1 MTATHDQ
8 PGPEPG
14 PELPAAAAPAA
25 QQAASALDI
34 RHDEDRGFFFV
45 VVDGVKG
52 YVQYERDGDTLAATH
67 TVVPNAIGGRGIAAQ
82 LVARLFEHARAR
94 GLKVH
99 PQCSYVAAWT
109 RKHPEVAD
117 LLA

>member
-1 MTATHDQ
+1 MPVTYGAY

-14 PELPAAAAPAA
+14 PEAPVAQ
-25 QQAASALDI
+25 QQAAATTLEI
-34 RHDEDRGFFFV
+34 RHDADRGFFSV

-52 YVQYERDGDTLAATH
+52 YVQYEREGDTLVATH
-67 TVVPNAIGGRGIAAQ
+67 TVVPHAIGGRGIAAQ
-82 LVARLFEHARAR
+82 LVARLFEHARAE
-94 GLKVH
+94 GLKVQPH
-99 PQCSYVAAWT
+99 CSYVAAWT

>member
-1 MTATHDQ
+1 MATLPEAD

-14 PELPAAAAPAA
+14 PEPPGQPAAATAPP
-25 QQAASALDI
+25 LDI
-34 RHDEDRGFFFV
+34 RHDVDGGFFSV

-52 YVQYERDGDTLAATH
+52 YVQYEREGDTLVATH
-67 TVVPNAIGGRGIAAQ
+67 TVVPHAIGGRGIAAQ
-82 LVARLFEHARAR
+82 LVARLFEHARAE
-94 GLKVH
+94 GLKVQPH
-99 PQCSYVAAWT
+99 CSYVAAWT

>member
-1 MTATHDQ
+1 MNAPHDR
-8 PGPEPG
+8 PSGPESG
-14 PELPAAAAPAA
+14 SEAPAAAEPATPG
-25 QQAASALDI
+25 LDI
-34 RHDEDRGFFFV
+34 RHDEERGFFSV

-52 YVQYERDGDTLAATH
+52 YVQYERKGETLVATH
-67 TVVPNAIGGRGIAAQ
+67 TVVPPAIGGRGIAGQ
-82 LVARLFEHARAR
+82 LVARLFEHARAA
-94 GLKVH
+94 GLKVQ

>member
-1 MTATHDQ
+1 MPVDPNAE

-14 PELPAAAAPAA
+14 PEVPAGQQGAAPP
-25 QQAASALDI
+25 LEI
-34 RHDEDRGFFFV
+34 RHDADRGFFSV

-52 YVQYERDGDTLAATH
+52 YVQYEREGDTLVATH
-67 TVVPNAIGGRGIAAQ
+67 TVVPHSIGGRGIAAQ
-82 LVARLFEHARAR
+82 LVARLFEHARAE
-94 GLKVH
+94 GLKVQPH
-99 PQCSYVAAWT
+99 CSYVAAWT

>member
-1 MTATHDQ
+1 MPTSPNAD

-14 PELPAAAAPAA
+14 PEPPAA
-25 QQAASALDI
+25 QQAAVPTLEI
-34 RHDEDRGFFFV
+34 RHDADRGFFSV

-52 YVQYERDGDTLAATH
+52 YVQYERDGDTLVATH
-67 TVVPNAIGGRGIAAQ
+67 TVVPHAIGGRGIAAQ
-82 LVARLFEHARAR
+82 LVARLFEHARAE
-94 GLKVH
+94 GLKVQPH
-99 PQCSYVAAWT
+99 CSYVAAWA

>member
-1 MTATHDQ
+1 MMGTHEVE

-14 PELPAAAAPAA
+14 PEPLATEQAAAPP
-25 QQAASALDI
+25 LEI
-34 RHDEDRGFFFV
+34 RHDPDRGFFSV

-52 YVQYERDGDTLAATH
+52 YVQYERNGDTLAATH
-67 TVVPNAIGGRGIAAQ
+67 TVVPHAIGGRGIAAQ
-82 LVARLFEHARAR
+82 LVARLFEHARAE
-94 GLKVH
+94 GLKVQPH
-99 PQCSYVAAWT
+99 CSYVAAWT

>member
-1 MTATHDQ
+1 MTATHDVD

-14 PELPAAAAPAA
+14 FEPPAPAQPAAP
-25 QQAASALDI
+25 ALDI
-34 RHDEDRGFFFV
+34 RHDAEGGFFSV

-52 YVQYERDGDTLAATH
+52 YVQYERTGDTLEATH

-82 LVARLFEHARAR
+82 LVARLFEHARAE
-94 GLKVH
+94 GLKVQPH
-99 PQCSYVAAWT
+99 CSYVAAWT
-109 RKHPEVAD
+109 RKHPEVVD

>member
-14 PELPAAAAPAA
+14 QESPAVQPVSQPVAP
-25 QQAASALDI
+25 ALDI
-34 RHDEDRGFFFV
+34 RHDEDRGFFSV
-45 VVDGVKG
+45 VVDGIKG

-67 TVVPNAIGGRGIAAQ
+67 TVVPQAIGGRGIAAQ
-82 LVARLFEHARAR
+82 LVARLFEHARAE
-94 GLKVH
+94 GLKVL
-99 PQCSYVAAWT
+99 PRCSYVAAWV